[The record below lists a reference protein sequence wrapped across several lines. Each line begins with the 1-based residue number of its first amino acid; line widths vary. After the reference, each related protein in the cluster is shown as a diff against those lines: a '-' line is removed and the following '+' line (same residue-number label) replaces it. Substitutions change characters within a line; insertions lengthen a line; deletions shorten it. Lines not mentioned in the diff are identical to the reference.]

1 MGMEVI
7 DIPQKPYIIG
17 SVKISYT
24 IFTKTNTGILRG
36 GVQVPTG
43 GIVRDHLRVNESVT
57 RVREFRYRQY
67 SLDVRRSIFFECAKA
82 PDRMIRG
89 FLS

>member
-1 MGMEVI
+1 MHI
-7 DIPQKPYIIG
+7 DIPSKLSIIVV
-17 SVKISYT
+17 VKLRKT
-24 IFTKTNTGILRG
+24 NFTKTITGILRG

-67 SLDVRRSIFFECAKA
+67 SLDVRRSIFLSVHKA
-82 PDRMIRG
+82 PGLMIRG